1 MLWSAFKNLGE
12 IFPNKLAVVQVSGS
26 SRTYSELFCD
36 IATLRNRLMQ
46 AGVREG
52 QPVATWLDNSLGY
65 VSLIFALASIGAV
78 HCPISRRAT
87 NEYIK
92 QRINEIAP
100 VLFVC
105 ADDYLPP
112 FINTPTFL
120 LHVEEPAPFIYIPD
134 RIYTGIFR
142 MQETSG
148 STGRPKLALWR
159 QDRLYSEI
167 QQWIESAN
175 LKADDRYLNIHTLDG
190 GHAVDLH
197 VFPALLTGA
206 TLFLSNATSA
216 QENLEL
222 LEQLKISVISAL
234 PHQYLE
240 LSKASATCG
249 IRLPYLALPFCGGAY
264 LSNEVVR
271 TAYEQLGIKIK
282 RIYGSTEFGMIL
294 ANFEDV
300 LQVDCGMLPIGD
312 VSVELDTSNTKNHL
326 VGEIIVR
333 SSHCGSGYYASPY
346 PADYQVDGY
355 RTGDIAKKTSEGY
368 FLPMGRTSDV
378 LVTAS
383 GIQFVGVLENFISS
397 TLDLDLVVILPR
409 EQGGTTSQSIV
420 IVQAQ
425 PEDWQRLRPCINS
438 LLKDRQ
444 ITAKVEFIVLIPKT
458 PTGKPDR
465 ALLPSRLSNVSSTL
479 YDPATE

>member
-1 MLWSAFKNLGE
+1 MLWDAFKN
-12 IFPNKLAVVQVSGS
+12 IATNFPNKLAVVQVPGS
-26 SRTYSELFCD
+26 SRTYSELFTN
-36 IATLRNRLMQ
+36 IETLRRRLVQ

-52 QPVATWLDNSLGY
+52 QPVATWLDNSPEY
-65 VSLIFALASIGAV
+65 VSLLFALASIGAV

-87 NEYIK
+87 NEHIT

-100 VLFVC
+100 VLFVY
-105 ADDYLPP
+105 DGGFLPP
-112 FINTPTFL
+112 YINMPTL
-120 LHVEEPAPFIYIPD
+120 LLQGEVPELSIDIPD
-134 RIYTGIFR
+134 RIYGGICR

-148 STGRPKLALWR
+148 STGTPKLALWR

-167 QQWIESAN
+167 RQWINSAN
-175 LKADDRYLNIHTLDG
+175 LKPEDRYLNIHTLDG

-206 TLFLSNATSA
+206 TLFLSNATSV
-216 QENLEL
+216 QQNLQL
-222 LEQLKISVISAL
+222 LEKQKISVMSAL

-240 LSKASATCG
+240 LSKVSATCG
-249 IRLPYLALPFCGGAY
+249 IRLPFLALPFCGGAY
-264 LSNEVVR
+264 LSNEVVH

-300 LQVDCGMLPIGD
+300 LQVDCGMRPVGN
-312 VSVELDTSNTKNHL
+312 VSVELDTSNTQNPL
-326 VGEIIVR
+326 VGEIIAR
-333 SSHCGSGYYASPY
+333 SPHCGSGYYASPY

-355 RTGDIAKKTSEGY
+355 RTGDIAKQTSDGY

-378 LVTAS
+378 LVTAN
-383 GIQFVGVLENFISS
+383 GIQFAGVLENFISL
-397 TLDLDLVVILPR
+397 TFDLESVVVLPG
-409 EQGGTTSQSIV
+409 EYGDDSSQSIV

-425 PEDWQRLRPCINS
+425 PEDWQRLAPCING

-444 ITAKVEFIVLIPKT
+444 VSAKVEFIDLIPKT
-458 PTGKPDR
+458 PTEKPDR
-465 ALLPSRLSNVSSTL
+465 ALLRSRF
-479 YDPATE
+479 